1 MEPGIPSGALHT
13 AGSGPRIQ
21 DLSIRAYRLP
31 LCRPWQSAR
40 GVFAERRGW
49 LVRTQSDGVLGY
61 GDCAPLPA
69 AGTESPDSSARALA
83 AWETRLRGVDID
95 TALSLLAGGSGAAP
109 AAVTAM
115 ECSLLDLQSRL
126 FGHSLRRRIAAGAGV
141 PDSVPVNA
149 ALGAVGRVRAA
160 DIALACECG
169 FRVLKLKIGLT
180 DPDSELV
187 RLAEIARALPGGV
200 RLRLDANGAWDG
212 TTAARVVS
220 VLNDLPVES
229 LEEPLGVAHPGTLA
243 RLQSLAV
250 FPLALD
256 ESLPPLLARLDQ
268 APLPVRRAVLKPPVI
283 GGLRRTLTLARRL
296 EESGTEVVLT
306 SLVESAAGLWATVQ
320 LAAAIGSPLHQG
332 LDTARWLASDL
343 GPAPIPQSGR
353 IRLPDG
359 AGSGFHP
366 HVPEGNHA

>member
-1 MEPGIPSGALHT
+1 MEPGIPSGALYR
-13 AGSGPRIQ
+13 AGLGPRIQ
-21 DLSIRAYRLP
+21 DLSIRPYRLP

-40 GVFAERRGW
+40 GMFGERLGW
-49 LVRTQSDGVLGY
+49 LVKAHSDGVVGY

-69 AGTESPDSSARALA
+69 AGTESPERSARALA
-83 AWETRLRGVDID
+83 AWETRLRGMDID
-95 TALSLLAGGSGAAP
+95 TALSLLAGGPGAAP
-109 AAVTAM
+109 SAVTAL

-126 FGHSLRRRIAAGAGV
+126 FGHSLRRWIAAGAGV
-141 PDSVPVNA
+141 PDWVPVNA
-149 ALGAVGRVRAA
+149 ALGAVGTVGAA
-160 DIALACECG
+160 DIALACEDG
-169 FRVLKLKIGLT
+169 VGVLKLKVGLT

-187 RLAEIARALPGGV
+187 RLAEIARALPGGA

-212 TTAARVVS
+212 NTAARVIS

-229 LEEPLGVAHPGTLA
+229 LEEPLRVPRPGTLT
-243 RLQSLAV
+243 RLQSLAD

-256 ESLPPLLARLDQ
+256 ESLPPLLARLGQ

-283 GGLRRTLTLARRL
+283 GGLRATLTLARRL
-296 EESGTEVVLT
+296 QESGTEVVLT
-306 SLVESAAGLWATVQ
+306 SLVESAAGLWATAQ
-320 LAAAIGSPLHQG
+320 LAAAIGSPLHHG

-359 AGSGFHP
+359 PGSGFHP
-366 HVPEGNHA
+366 YVRGADHE